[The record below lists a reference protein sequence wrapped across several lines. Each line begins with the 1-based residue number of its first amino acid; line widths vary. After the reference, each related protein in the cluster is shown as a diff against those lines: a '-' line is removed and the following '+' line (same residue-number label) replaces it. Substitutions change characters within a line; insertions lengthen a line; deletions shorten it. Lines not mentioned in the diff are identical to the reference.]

1 MLKIGKQK
9 EKEFAAFFSNVS
21 ESTRDQDINEHWDL
35 NVRYDVKMLRRKT
48 RGGDFDENI
57 HWVELKNVH
66 GNTGWLYGKADYFS
80 FEIEDY
86 WISVSK
92 DDLQDMIT
100 RKCKD
105 KRWSGVPEL
114 YKLYS
119 RKGRKDIITLVKTID
134 LMYISSS
141 IIKK

>member
-1 MLKIGKQK
+1 M
-9 EKEFAAFFSNVS
+9 
-21 ESTRDQDINEHWDL
+21 
-35 NVRYDVKMLRRKT
+35 
-48 RGGDFDENI
+48 
-57 HWVELKNVH
+57 H
-66 GNTGWLYGKADYFS
+66 GNTGWLYGKVDYFS